1 MSDLEYYID
10 LVRKAQQGGKDATDR
25 LAEIAGVRLREYV
38 FRLTLDNDL
47 TEDIVQES
55 ILEMLR
61 VFDKLKNAE
70 RFWSWLYG
78 IAYNKVRTHRR
89 GRSRQKAALLSV
101 AQADIADDGKR
112 EAFAETI
119 GGELKHIVLKAM
131 AELKPQ
137 QRDVLTMRCY
147 DQMPYAQIAEV
158 MGCSKFAAQA
168 LFYRAKKSLAKGLSR
183 HGLGKGYLLAAL
195 VLFGKLTAASEAA
208 AANITV
214 TAATLKIGTAASLA
228 AIATSKTA
236 IVTMTAAAIV
246 TAGSVVIEPGAVESH
261 DGPINPDANSS
272 LASQPQPAKSTGA
285 DESWYYYPAGSPG
298 PVMMRLS
305 ESYGRIDDSRFRILQ
320 NQHGNY
326 RYENNTVCIENFRSY
341 NPDLS
346 VRRLPTDDKVLN
358 AFISQIEG
366 RAGNM
371 EYVSATGRELLV
383 ICKRDSALNDKIWR
397 VDRRSNVLDEAFFQ
411 SDWPDGTRIVDNRDR
426 MHRRGWTY
434 FRVTGQINGEQITGL
449 GRIPFVYEMS
459 KKHYPWADIKIGNK
473 LRIIDSGHGLHVYD
487 RDGKTI
493 ETYAAASFFDSLG
506 TPWMGLH
513 TMDAIRRAAAR
524 QKVAFETKRAGKNNV
539 QIALTAQKASLVYEI
554 DLNRDIVQT
563 IKILGAG
570 RAESDAMAIIRF
582 DYTEEIPPTDTDF
595 SPPTPKTSTAPTRG
609 RLGPMWPLTLL
620 EGNQ

>member
-1 MSDLEYYID
+1 MSDLESHID
-10 LVRKAQQGGKDATDR
+10 LVRKAQQGGKDATGR
-25 LAEIAGVRLREYV
+25 LAEVASVRLREYV
-38 FRLTLDNDL
+38 LRLTLDNDL

-101 AQADIADDGKR
+101 AQGDIAGDGKR

-147 DQMPYAQIAEV
+147 DQMPYARIAEL

-195 VLFGKLTAASEAA
+195 VLFGKLTASSEA

-246 TAGSVVIEPGAVESH
+246 TAGSVVIEPGAVESN
-261 DGPINPDANSS
+261 DRQINPDANSS
-272 LASQPQPAKSTGA
+272 LAIQPQPAKNATA

-346 VRRLPTDDKVLN
+346 VRRLPTDDKPLT

-366 RAGNM
+366 ATGNM
-371 EYVSATGRELLV
+371 EYVSATGRQLLV
-383 ICKRDSALNDKIWR
+383 ICKRDSALNDKVWR

-411 SDWPDGTRIVDNRDR
+411 SDWPEGTRIVDNRDQ
-426 MHRRGWTY
+426 MHRRGWTW
-434 FRVTGQINGEQITGL
+434 FRVSGQISGEQITGT
-449 GRIPFVYEMS
+449 GRIPFVYEMT
-459 KKHYPWADIKIGNK
+459 KIHYPWADIKIGK
-473 LRIIDSGHGLHVYD
+473 TLRIIDSEQGVYLYD
-487 RDGKTI
+487 AAGKTI
-493 ETYAAASFFDSLG
+493 ETYAAGSFFDSLG

-513 TMDAIRRAAAR
+513 TIDTIRRAAASR
-524 QKVAFETKRAGKNNV
+524 KVAFETKRIGQNKV
-539 QIALTAQKASLVYEI
+539 QIALTAQKASLIYEI
-554 DLNRDIVQT
+554 DLERDVVET
-563 IKILGAG
+563 IKVLGAG
-570 RAESDAMAIIRF
+570 GAESDAIAIIRF
-582 DYTEEIPPTDTDF
+582 DYFEEIPPADTEF
-595 SPPTPKTSTAPTRG
+595 TPPTQKTSTAPTRG
-609 RLGPMWPLTLL
+609 RLGPIWPLSLL